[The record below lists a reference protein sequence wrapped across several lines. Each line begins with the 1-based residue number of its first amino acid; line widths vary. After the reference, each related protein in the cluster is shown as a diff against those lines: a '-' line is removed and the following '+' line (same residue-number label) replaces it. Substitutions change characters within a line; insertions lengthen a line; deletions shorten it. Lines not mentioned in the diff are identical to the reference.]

1 MTATHTIPTNRD
13 RVIHS
18 RDILARIEELR
29 AERDS
34 CTMLREDGT
43 EEADPQGW
51 ADFYREDAAE
61 LATLTGILDYAGYDW
76 ARGVILVRADYFT
89 AYARGMLCASG
100 AVLATLPDWVTI
112 DWEAT
117 ATDFRLRHALPAID
131 FGGVTYWPDDQTR
144 PIWEADHAA

>member
-76 ARGVILVRADYFT
+76 ARGVTLVRADHFT
-89 AYARGMLCASG
+89 EYASQMLRASG
-100 AVLATLPDWVTI
+100 AIPATLPDWVVI

-117 ATDFRLRHALPAID
+117 ATDFREREALTAID
-131 FGGVTYWPDDQTR
+131 FGGVTYWPTDPTT
-144 PIWEADHAA
+144 WESAYAA